1 MSDSSSAAAIP
12 PGAGQRPERLKRK
25 RRQYPQAG
33 SSRVDREALR
43 AVLSPEGFREIEKL
57 YDEFLPSGGCEEFFW
72 RFARESMV
80 ESAQKRPDGPTK
92 IMRAKVAAVGAF
104 LGLPAESI
112 ARLVQQ
118 VDLPRFA
125 AAAAANLSIREFQQ
139 EPQFRDLWS
148 GRILRTNPPLRVEF
162 DHVVVFGSINE
173 AGDIA
178 KNKSWG
184 VLIGIEPLRADDRL
198 LPRNITYIL
207 KATSKQR
214 MRWEFRDTFRN
225 ILGNRRPLVSEAL
238 RSTKRCFLKG
248 LSDGDAKVIR
258 NWLDLAPDEFWR
270 MVRYGERFGPDGI
283 VAFVSRLE
291 EKTKGYA
298 LPFPQSNQGLVQIYP
313 ANSPELS
320 MSMTGLQ

>member
-1 MSDSSSAAAIP
+1 MSDSSSAAAIRT
-12 PGAGQRPERLKRK
+12 GAVQRPEKHRCKRP
-25 RRQYPQAG
+25 RYPQAG
-33 SSRVDREALR
+33 SSKVDREALR

-57 YDEFLPSGGCEEFFW
+57 YDEFLPDSGCEEFFW
-72 RFARESMV
+72 RLARESMV
-80 ESAQKRPDGPTK
+80 ERAQTRPDGPTK
-92 IMRAKVAAVGAF
+92 IMRAKVGAVGAF
-104 LGLPAESI
+104 LGLPAASI

-118 VDLPRFA
+118 VDLPKFT
-125 AAAAANLSIREFQQ
+125 AAAAANLSIRQFQND
-139 EPQFRDLWS
+139 PQFRDLWS
-148 GRILRTNPPLRVEF
+148 DRLLRTNPPLRVEF

-184 VLIGIEPLRADDRL
+184 LLIGIEPLREDDRL

-225 ILGNRRPLVSEAL
+225 ILGNRRPLVSDAL
-238 RSTKRCFLKG
+238 RSTKHWFLKG
-248 LSDGDAKVIR
+248 LSHGDAKVIR
-258 NWLDLAPDEFWR
+258 NRLDLTPDEFWR

-298 LPFPQSNQGLVQIYP
+298 LPFPQSDQDLVQIQP
-313 ANSPELS
+313 AP
-320 MSMTGLQ
+320 

>member
-1 MSDSSSAAAIP
+1 MSDSSSAAAVR
-12 PGAGQRPERLKRK
+12 PGAGQRPEKPRRK

-33 SSRVDREALR
+33 SFQVDREALR

-72 RFARESMV
+72 RLARESMV
-80 ESAQKRPDGPTK
+80 ERAQAHPDGPTK
-92 IMRAKVAAVGAF
+92 IMRAKVGAVGAF
-104 LGLPAESI
+104 LGLPSASI
-112 ARLVQQ
+112 VRLVQQ

-125 AAAAANLSIREFQQ
+125 VAAAANLSIREFQKD
-139 EPQFRDLWS
+139 PQFRDLWS
-148 GRILRTNPPLRVEF
+148 DRLLRTNPPLRVEF

-184 VLIGIEPLRADDRL
+184 LLTGIEPLRADDRL

-225 ILGNRRPLVSEAL
+225 ILGNRRPLVGDAL
-238 RSTKRCFLKG
+238 RSTKRWFLKG

-258 NWLDLAPDEFWR
+258 ARLDITPDEFWR

-298 LPFPQSNQGLVQIYP
+298 LPFPKSDQGLVQICP
-313 ANSPELS
+313 APSPHLP
-320 MSMTGLQ
+320 MSVTGLQ